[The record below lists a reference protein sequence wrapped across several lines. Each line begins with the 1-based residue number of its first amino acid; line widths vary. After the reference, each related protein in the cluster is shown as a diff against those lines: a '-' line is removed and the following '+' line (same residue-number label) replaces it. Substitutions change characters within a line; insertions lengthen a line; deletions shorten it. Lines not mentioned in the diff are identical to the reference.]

1 MEKAPQGAEDI
12 AALLDYLWLQEG
24 LADSSLH
31 SYRSDLQLAQ
41 AYLSVSLREASREEL
56 AQWLAAMQESGKSA
70 ATRARMRAALMRFY
84 RFALAQNW
92 REDNPVTELG
102 RAKIRRQLPPLLTEA
117 HVEALLAAP
126 DANEALGLRDRAML
140 EILYACGL
148 RVSELVGLQLRQVAM
163 DAGYLH
169 IIGKGSKERLVPM
182 GEMALAALQEYLRRA
197 RPSLLNGRKSEAVF
211 VTARGTALTR
221 HAFWHRIKLHA
232 ANAGLDAEN
241 LSPHTLRHAF
251 ASHLLAHG
259 ADLRSIQ
266 LLLGH
271 SSLSTTQIYTHIADA
286 RLKQIFQ
293 QHHPRA

>member
-41 AYLSVSLREASREEL
+41 AYLSVPLREASREEL

-126 DANEALGLRDRAML
+126 DANEVLGLRDRAML

-211 VTARGTALTR
+211 VTARGAALTR

>member
-41 AYLSVSLREASREEL
+41 AYLSVPLREASREEL

-126 DANEALGLRDRAML
+126 NENEVLGLRDHAML

>member
-41 AYLSVSLREASREEL
+41 AYLSVPLREASRDEL

>member
-41 AYLSVSLREASREEL
+41 AYLSVPLREASREEL
-56 AQWLAAMQESGKSA
+56 AQWLAVMQESGKSA

-182 GEMALAALQEYLRRA
+182 GEMALATLQEYLRRA

>member
-41 AYLSVSLREASREEL
+41 AYLSVPLREASREEL

-182 GEMALAALQEYLRRA
+182 GEMALVALQEYLRRA

>member
-41 AYLSVSLREASREEL
+41 AYLSVPLREASREEL

-126 DANEALGLRDRAML
+126 DANEVLGLRDHAML

>member
-41 AYLSVSLREASREEL
+41 AYLSVPLREASREEL

-241 LSPHTLRHAF
+241 LSPHAF

>member
-41 AYLSVSLREASREEL
+41 AYLSVPLREASREEL

>member
-41 AYLSVSLREASREEL
+41 AYLSVPLREASREEL

-182 GEMALAALQEYLRRA
+182 GEMALAALQEYLRCA

>member
-41 AYLSVSLREASREEL
+41 AYLSVPLREASREEL

-126 DANEALGLRDRAML
+126 DANEVLGLRDRAML

>member
-41 AYLSVSLREASREEL
+41 AYLSVPLREASREEL

-211 VTARGTALTR
+211 VTARGTTLTR

>member
-41 AYLSVSLREASREEL
+41 AYLSVPLREASREEL

-211 VTARGTALTR
+211 VTARGAALTR

>member
-41 AYLSVSLREASREEL
+41 AYLSVPLREASREEL

-182 GEMALAALQEYLRRA
+182 GEMALAALQKYLRRA

-211 VTARGTALTR
+211 VTARGAALTR

>member
-41 AYLSVSLREASREEL
+41 AYLSVPLREASREEL

-232 ANAGLDAEN
+232 ANA
-241 LSPHTLRHAF
+241 
-251 ASHLLAHG
+251 
-259 ADLRSIQ
+259 
-266 LLLGH
+266 
-271 SSLSTTQIYTHIADA
+271 
-286 RLKQIFQ
+286 
-293 QHHPRA
+293 

>member
-126 DANEALGLRDRAML
+126 DANEVLGLRDRAML

>member
-41 AYLSVSLREASREEL
+41 AYLSMPLREASREEL

>member
-41 AYLSVSLREASREEL
+41 AYLSVPLREASREEL

-197 RPSLLNGRKSEAVF
+197 RPSLLNGCKSEAVF

>member
-41 AYLSVSLREASREEL
+41 AYLSVPLREASREEL
-56 AQWLAAMQESGKSA
+56 AQWLAVMQESGKSA